1 MRLHNQQI
9 CFLRLLEN
17 KRPVVYLEIEV
28 DEQTQTQHQRNWTS
42 PGYDGHDDR
51 SSEAPP
57 RAIKPILRQA
67 SPQPPT
73 PTEPPRDEH
82 KTRGA
87 SRRL

>member
-42 PGYDGHDDR
+42 PGYDGHADR
-51 SSEAPP
+51 SSEAP
-57 RAIKPILRQA
+57 
-67 SPQPPT
+67 T
-73 PTEPPRDEH
+73 PTEQPRDEH

-87 SRRL
+87 SRRW